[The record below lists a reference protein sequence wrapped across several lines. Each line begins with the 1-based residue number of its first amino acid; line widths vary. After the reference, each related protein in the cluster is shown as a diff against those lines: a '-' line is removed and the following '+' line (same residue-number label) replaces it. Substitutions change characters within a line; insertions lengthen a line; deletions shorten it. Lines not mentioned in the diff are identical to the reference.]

1 MIERWKNWKS
11 KKTLRIEAALFE
23 DLYEEAEGDLA
34 RLRDEREMYARP
46 KTYVLA
52 KTHRRAVEAL
62 ENMHL
67 NPHARNVRIITE
79 PVRARGVRLE
89 VGAHVMYSQGWD
101 YGQHGEE
108 LRREWDHVLAASK
121 QWKAQRWVCETI

>member
-11 KKTLRIEAALFE
+11 KRTLRDEAAFFKG
-23 DLYEEAEGDLA
+23 LYEEAEGDLA
-34 RLRDEREMYARP
+34 RLRDEHEMYARP

-52 KTHRRAVEAL
+52 KSYPRAVEAL

-67 NPHARNVRIITE
+67 NPHASNVRIITE
-79 PVRARGVRLE
+79 PSQARGLRLE

-101 YGQHGEE
+101 RSNEMADTWS
-108 LRREWDHVLAASK
+108 LVLHASR